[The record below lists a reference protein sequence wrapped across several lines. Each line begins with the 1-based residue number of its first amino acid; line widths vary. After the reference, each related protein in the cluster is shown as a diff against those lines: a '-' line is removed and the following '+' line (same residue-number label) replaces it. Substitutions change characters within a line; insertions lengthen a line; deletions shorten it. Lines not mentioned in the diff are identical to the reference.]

1 MGAEEGEV
9 DVRGAR
15 GVQIGDGNVQLNVFA
30 TALPLAR
37 SAYLHQVRAIA
48 PDVLRGRNA
57 ELSYLAEFCTRP
69 DAGDYLWWRAAP
81 WAGKTALMSWFVLH
95 PPPGVRIVSFFVTG
109 RFAAQSDREAFL
121 DVVIEQLATLLG
133 EPVPSYWTA
142 ATRTAHLWAMF
153 DAAAHHCRRQGQRLL
168 LVVDGVDEDRGTG
181 SHSIA
186 ALLPARPRE
195 GLRIV
200 VSGRHNP
207 PLPSDVPA
215 DHPLRDPGVRRTLTA
230 SAHARGIQR
239 EAPLELRRLLLG
251 SEAERELVGL
261 VTAAGGGLSGRDLA
275 ELTDRQAWEVGYSLR
290 TVAGRSFT
298 RRPGGGRSGSTTAG
312 EVHLLAHEELQE
324 AAVHFLGGTQLAA
337 YRQRLHDW
345 AARWRRAG
353 WSTQTPDYLL
363 FGYFRMLHA
372 QGESAH
378 MTACALDPGRHRTLL
393 DVTGGDGAALA
404 EITAAQDALLDR
416 EPPDLD
422 SMVLLAFRRDTLTH
436 RNRRI
441 PTRLPA
447 VWGRLGHPLRAE
459 ALARSLPDPDRRARA
474 LAALSEAL
482 AEDGTDGRAATG
494 PGVTVVGAVEVADEA
509 EAAAR
514 SVTGAAPR
522 AQTLARV
529 AEAWAELGHTDR
541 AQALADEAERLAWSD
556 VGDAYET
563 SQAVQAVART
573 WARLGAA
580 DRVEALELE
589 LGALSQERNWSSTVD
604 ALPPWVLTLARAL
617 ARSGE
622 VDRAETVAR
631 GITNAQG
638 MVLTRLEQQL
648 DQRGYGD
655 PDGRRAHGA
664 EEASVAIGEPE
675 LRALALAEV
684 AQAAGRAGDAERAEA
699 LLAEAESLTG
709 AGPGTPYRARA
720 RARSIVAVVRG
731 WRALGHIDRAERLAR
746 RAPGHWSGPES
757 RCGTRPNWPG
767 KPRCGRGSGTASA
780 PGNWPARRRR
790 LLVEPPG
797 RGSSGG
803 NWPKWP

>member
-1 MGAEEGEV
+1 
-9 DVRGAR
+9 
-15 GVQIGDGNVQLNVFA
+15 
-30 TALPLAR
+30 
-37 SAYLHQVRAIA
+37 
-48 PDVLRGRNA
+48 
-57 ELSYLAEFCTRP
+57 
-69 DAGDYLWWRAAP
+69 
-81 WAGKTALMSWFVLH
+81 
-95 PPPGVRIVSFFVTG
+95 
-109 RFAAQSDREAFL
+109 
-121 DVVIEQLATLLG
+121 
-133 EPVPSYWTA
+133 
-142 ATRTAHLWAMF
+142 
-153 DAAAHHCRRQGQRLL
+153 
-168 LVVDGVDEDRGTG
+168 
-181 SHSIA
+181 
-186 ALLPARPRE
+186 
-195 GLRIV
+195 
-200 VSGRHNP
+200 
-207 PLPSDVPA
+207 
-215 DHPLRDPGVRRTLTA
+215 
-230 SAHARGIQR
+230 
-239 EAPLELRRLLLG
+239 
-251 SEAERELVGL
+251 
-261 VTAAGGGLSGRDLA
+261 
-275 ELTDRQAWEVGYSLR
+275 
-290 TVAGRSFT
+290 
-298 RRPGGGRSGSTTAG
+298 
-312 EVHLLAHEELQE
+312 
-324 AAVHFLGGTQLAA
+324 
-337 YRQRLHDW
+337 
-345 AARWRRAG
+345 
-353 WSTQTPDYLL
+353 
-363 FGYFRMLHA
+363 
-372 QGESAH
+372 
-378 MTACALDPGRHRTLL
+378 
-393 DVTGGDGAALA
+393 
-404 EITAAQDALLDR
+404 
-416 EPPDLD
+416 
-422 SMVLLAFRRDTLTH
+422 MVLLAFRRDTLTH

-522 AQTLARV
+522 AQTLAQV

-541 AQALADEAERLAWSD
+541 AKALADEAERLAWSD

-580 DRVEALELE
+580 DRVEALDLK

-631 GITNAQG
+631 GITNAQE
-638 MVLTRLEQQL
+638 MVLTRLEQHL
-648 DQRGYGD
+648 DQRGYGA

-664 EEASVAIGEPE
+664 EEASIAIGEPE
-675 LRALALAEV
+675 LWALALAEV
-684 AQAAGRAGDAERAEA
+684 AQAGGRATPSAPRPCWQRPRVSREPGRAPR
-699 LLAEAESLTG
+699 TG
-709 AGPGTPYRARA
+709 REHGP
-720 RARSIVAVVRG
+720 ARSSRWYVAGARWG
-731 WRALGHIDRAERLAR
+731 TSTAPKDSPAAPERC
-746 RAPGHWSGPES
+746 SGPES